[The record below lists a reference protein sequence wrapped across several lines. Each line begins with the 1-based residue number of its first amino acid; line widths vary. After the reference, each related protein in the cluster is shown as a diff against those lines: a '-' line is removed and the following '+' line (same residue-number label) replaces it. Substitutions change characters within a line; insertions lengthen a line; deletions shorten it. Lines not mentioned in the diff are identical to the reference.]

1 MNEEQK
7 LEQLELLIS
16 EWLKNSKT
24 KINEIRKHN
33 SRKNVS
39 AKNR

>member
-7 LEQLELLIS
+7 LEQLEQLIS
-16 EWLKNSKT
+16 EYIKIQKE

-33 SRKNVS
+33 SRKNV
-39 AKNR
+39 KTY